1 MADIHCT
8 CKVYANVVP
17 RSLYSSDDKKSGYKI
32 KRTQMKLLRLSN
44 KRKLLHSTLFVCGIT
59 LEVSLIFPLCFI
71 SKPLVLP
78 PPEASFPRF
87 FMETSSNGYGEFFQL
102 INLVCIPC
110 EYFTA
115 SSTVIKVVLKL
126 FLHSISNRCLTLF
139 LLIWPRA
146 RTFRFLF
153 QGRLEAYVDYDQF
166 YLALKKGSLV

>member
-1 MADIHCT
+1 MAGIHCT

-17 RSLYSSDDKKSGYKI
+17 RSLYSFDDKKSGYKI
-32 KRTQMKLLRLSN
+32 KCTQMKLLRLSN
-44 KRKLLHSTLFVCGIT
+44 NTLFVCGIT

-78 PPEASFPRF
+78 PPEASFHRF
-87 FMETSSNGYGEFFQL
+87 FMETSSNGYCEFFQL

-115 SSTVIKVVLKL
+115 CSTVIKVVLKL

-139 LLIWPRA
+139 LIIWPRT

-153 QGRLEAYVDYDQF
+153 QGRLEA
-166 YLALKKGSLV
+166 

>member
-1 MADIHCT
+1 MAGIHCT

-17 RSLYSSDDKKSGYKI
+17 RSLYGSDDKKSGYKI

-44 KRKLLHSTLFVCGIT
+44 NTLFVRGIT

-78 PPEASFPRF
+78 PPEASFQRF
-87 FMETSSNGYGEFFQL
+87 FMETSSNGYCEFFQL

-115 SSTVIKVVLKL
+115 CSTVIKVVLKL
-126 FLHSISNRCLTLF
+126 FLHSISNRVFDAFPYNLASHQDFSLF
-139 LLIWPRA
+139 VSRS
-146 RTFRFLF
+146 F
-153 QGRLEAYVDYDQF
+153 
-166 YLALKKGSLV
+166 GSLC

>member
-1 MADIHCT
+1 MAGIHCT

-17 RSLYSSDDKKSGYKI
+17 RSLYGSDDKKSGYKI

-78 PPEASFPRF
+78 PPEASFQRF
-87 FMETSSNGYGEFFQL
+87 FMETSSNGYCEFFQL

-115 SSTVIKVVLKL
+115 CSTVIKVVLKL
-126 FLHSISNRCLTLF
+126 FLHSISNRVFDAFPYNLASHQDFSLF
-139 LLIWPRA
+139 VSRSS
-146 RTFRFLF
+146 
-153 QGRLEAYVDYDQF
+153 
-166 YLALKKGSLV
+166 GSLGCL

>member
-1 MADIHCT
+1 MVVWRASTVLAKCT
-8 CKVYANVVP
+8 LMSYPDHFTVP
-17 RSLYSSDDKKSGYKI
+17 TTRNLGTRLSVRK
-32 KRTQMKLLRLSN
+32 MKLLRLSN

-78 PPEASFPRF
+78 PPEASFQRF
-87 FMETSSNGYGEFFQL
+87 FMETSSNGYCKFFQL

-115 SSTVIKVVLKL
+115 CSTVIKVVLKL

-139 LLIWPRA
+139 LIIWPRT
-146 RTFRFLF
+146 RSFRFLF
-153 QGRLEAYVDYDQF
+153 QGRLEA
-166 YLALKKGSLV
+166 

>member
-1 MADIHCT
+1 MAGIHCT

-17 RSLYSSDDKKSGYKI
+17 RSLYSFDDKKSGYKI
-32 KRTQMKLLRLSN
+32 KCTQMKLLRLSN
-44 KRKLLHSTLFVCGIT
+44 NTLFVCGIT

-115 SSTVIKVVLKL
+115 CSTVIKVVLKL

-139 LLIWPRA
+139 LIIWPRT
-146 RTFRFLF
+146 RSFRFLF
-153 QGRLEAYVDYDQF
+153 QGRLEA
-166 YLALKKGSLV
+166 